1 MENYHEPASHDPSE
15 VVAGRFVGMAVFLLG
30 IGLLILAFV
39 VTYQAFH
46 NPDLI
51 IPRQLLKAT
60 TAASTTGLYIVIA
73 LKLVL
78 LFAMGYIGSLI
89 AARGAQLFFSAR
101 KEARR
106 AATSD

>member
-1 MENYHEPASHDPSE
+1 
-15 VVAGRFVGMAVFLLG
+15 MAVFLLG
-30 IGLLILAFV
+30 IGLLVLAFV
-39 VTYQAFH
+39 LTYQAFH

-51 IPRQLLKAT
+51 IPRHF
-60 TAASTTGLYIVIA
+60 TAGPTGAPPTVVYLQIA

-78 LFAMGYIGSLI
+78 LFAMGYIASLI

-106 AATSD
+106 AAAGD